1 MKDKKWLL
9 VTGALAI
16 GIIIIMYSG
25 ISMAGQAVLNPERE
39 AVKWEGENRPFFLYA
54 ETDEDIQ
61 VMPWK
66 EFDPQRARGL
76 TEEEKKLLSMGNVP
90 YRLIQLVEEDLAD
103 RGFFGRLEHD
113 DSLSL
118 MQAMELSSGQ
128 VFFFFQDTLEAN
140 RIMNMDTAANDSE
153 DGTSEGEKEETFS
166 VRLVLSETGQLL
178 EYECLQRSG
187 REEGRYEENKKLF
200 LEKMEK
206 EVAAWVF
213 LGRQAEEIF
222 EMDLMKGRNLSWD
235 ILLPLRNQFR
245 EGLVY
250 DGEWNQYGALHIQEE
265 KEALEKMGFS
275 EGQVLEL
282 EDHLLFIPY
291 GSARV

>member
-1 MKDKKWLL
+1 MK
-9 VTGALAI
+9 
-16 GIIIIMYSG
+16 
-25 ISMAGQAVLNPERE
+25 
-39 AVKWEGENRPFFLYA
+39 
-54 ETDEDIQ
+54 
-61 VMPWK
+61 
-66 EFDPQRARGL
+66 
-76 TEEEKKLLSMGNVP
+76 
-90 YRLIQLVEEDLAD
+90 
-103 RGFFGRLEHD
+103 
-113 DSLSL
+113 
-118 MQAMELSSGQ
+118 
-128 VFFFFQDTLEAN
+128 
-140 RIMNMDTAANDSE
+140 
-153 DGTSEGEKEETFS
+153 
-166 VRLVLSETGQLL
+166 
-178 EYECLQRSG
+178 
-187 REEGRYEENKKLF
+187 NKKLF

-291 GSARV
+291 GSARVYFYYDLEAGCLSGFNFYRRLEN